1 MINSKINIL
10 ITGGAGH
17 IGASLVN
24 NLILKHDFNIV
35 VVDNLLTGK
44 KDNINFSDRV
54 KFIEADINESS
65 TTDMLLNLD
74 PFDYIF
80 HYSAVVGVKRTQDN
94 PLLVLKDIEG
104 IKNILTISLAHK
116 IKRIYFASSS
126 EVYGEPV
133 EIPQHELTTPLN
145 SRVPYAIVKNVGE
158 SFIKSFYQEHN
169 LNFTIFR
176 FFNTYGPFQSADFV
190 ISKFINFALNN
201 EDITIYGDGNQTRTF
216 LHVRDNVDFTIK
228 CLENS
233 SYNNDIVNVGS
244 DQEISIINLANTI
257 IRIANSKSKIKYL
270 PPLKDGDMTRR
281 MPDLEKFHSIQGAD
295 LVSLDNG
302 IEELIAAFKNA

>member
-1 MINSKINIL
+1 MTNIL

-176 FFNTYGPFQSADFV
+176 FFNTYGPLQSADFV

-201 EDITIYGDGNQTRTF
+201 EDITVYGDGNQTRTF

-281 MPDLEKFHSIQGAD
+281 MPDLEKFHSTQGAD

>member
-1 MINSKINIL
+1 MTNIL

-133 EIPQHELTTPLN
+133 EIPQHESTTPLN

-201 EDITIYGDGNQTRTF
+201 EDITVYGDGNQTRTF

-244 DQEISIINLANTI
+244 DKEISIINLANTI
-257 IRIANSKSKIKYL
+257 IRIANSKSKIKHL

-302 IEELIAAFKNA
+302 IEELIVAFKNA

>member
-1 MINSKINIL
+1 MINIL

-24 NLILKHDFNIV
+24 NLLLKDGVNV
-35 VVDNLLTGK
+35 VVIDNLLTGK
-44 KDNINFSDRV
+44 KENIGCSERV
-54 KFIEADINESS
+54 KFIEADINESA
-65 TTDMLLNLD
+65 TLEMLLDLD
-74 PFDYIF
+74 KFDYVF

-104 IKNILTISLAHK
+104 IKNILTLSTAHQ
-116 IKRIYFASSS
+116 IERIYFASSS

-145 SRVPYAIVKNVGE
+145 SRIPYAIVKNVGE

-176 FFNTYGPFQSADFV
+176 FFNTYGPFQSEDFV
-190 ISKFINFALNN
+190 ISKFIKLALNN
-201 EDITIYGDGNQTRTF
+201 EDITIYGDGTQTRTF
-216 LHVRDNVDFTIK
+216 LHVKDNVNFAIK
-228 CLENS
+228 CLENNFC
-233 SYNNDIVNVGS
+233 NNDIVNVGS
-244 DQEISIINLANTI
+244 DNEISIIDLAHTI
-257 IRIANSKSKIKYL
+257 IRLINSKSKIKHL

-281 MPDLEKFHSIQGAD
+281 MPDLKKFHSIQGDD
-295 LVSLDNG
+295 LISLDIG
-302 IEELIAAFKNA
+302 ILELLKEFKNA

>member
-1 MINSKINIL
+1 MINIL

-24 NLILKHDFNIV
+24 NLILKHDFNVV

-190 ISKFINFALNN
+190 IK
-201 EDITIYGDGNQTRTF
+201 
-216 LHVRDNVDFTIK
+216 
-228 CLENS
+228 
-233 SYNNDIVNVGS
+233 
-244 DQEISIINLANTI
+244 
-257 IRIANSKSKIKYL
+257 
-270 PPLKDGDMTRR
+270 
-281 MPDLEKFHSIQGAD
+281 
-295 LVSLDNG
+295 
-302 IEELIAAFKNA
+302 

>member
-1 MINSKINIL
+1 MTNIL

-201 EDITIYGDGNQTRTF
+201 EDITVYGDGNQTRTF

-244 DQEISIINLANTI
+244 DKEISIINLANTI
-257 IRIANSKSKIKYL
+257 IRIANSKSKIKHL

-302 IEELIAAFKNA
+302 IEELIVAFKNA

>member
-1 MINSKINIL
+1 MTNIL

-44 KDNINFSDRV
+44 KENINFPDRV

-104 IKNILTISLAHK
+104 IKNILAISLAHQ
-116 IKRIYFASSS
+116 IKRIYFSSSS

-216 LHVRDNVDFTIK
+216 LHVRDNVNFTIK

-233 SYNNDIVNVGS
+233 FYNNDIVNVGS

-281 MPDLEKFHSIQGAD
+281 MPDLEKFHSTQGAD
-295 LVSLDNG
+295 LVSLDVG

>member
-1 MINSKINIL
+1 MINIL

-65 TTDMLLNLD
+65 TKDMLLNLD

-104 IKNILTISLAHK
+104 IKNILAISLAHQ
-116 IKRIYFASSS
+116 IKRIYFSSSS

-216 LHVRDNVDFTIK
+216 LHVRDNVNFTIK

-233 SYNNDIVNVGS
+233 FYNNDIVNVGS

-281 MPDLEKFHSIQGAD
+281 MPDLEKFHSTQGAD
-295 LVSLDNG
+295 LVSLDVG
-302 IEELIAAFKNA
+302 IEELIAAFKNV